1 MHKAP
6 QLINCLERLAGTLSL
21 GGHAG
26 RNLLFFQLNKL
37 FLEFF
42 KLSLHTF
49 DSHGGYFLAEAINCF
64 GRASSLIIDLRW
76 LELVI
81 GEDLITIFLEVSEDS
96 KGFLGTNWLIYDINT
111 LDKVTVVRPFSP

>member
-21 GGHAG
+21 GRHAG
-26 RNLLFFQLNKL
+26 RNLLLFQLNKL

-64 GRASSLIIDLRW
+64 SLTSSLIIDLRW
-76 LELVI
+76 LKLVI
-81 GEDLITIFLEVSEDS
+81 SEDLITIFLEVSEDS
-96 KGFLGTNWLIYDINT
+96 KGFLGTNRLIYDINT
-111 LDKVTVVRPFSP
+111 LDKVAVVRLLSS

>member
-1 MHKAP
+1 M
-6 QLINCLERLAGTLSL
+6 
-21 GGHAG
+21 
-26 RNLLFFQLNKL
+26 
-37 FLEFF
+37 
-42 KLSLHTF
+42 
-49 DSHGGYFLAEAINCF
+49 AEAIDCF

-81 GEDLITIFLEVSEDS
+81 GEDLITVFLEVSEDS